1 MWPGWGAGGSGVRR
15 RGWGP
20 GGGTLGINGSR
31 EWWEVGTSNGLLEK
45 MGWSKKAPRCADSE
59 ASMSSEKLSCW
70 TTMLILANL
79 LLLVSFLCLWVTLV
93 HWYQPLLAL
102 TLLASRLC
110 FVVDPELVKL
120 VVDIAGLVVDLD
132 LVRLVVEVTGGVMVA

>member
-20 GGGTLGINGSR
+20 GGGTLGIRGSR
-31 EWWEVGTSNGLLEK
+31 AWWEVGTSNGLLEK

-93 HWYQPLLAL
+93 HWYQPLLVL
-102 TLLASRLC
+102 TLLASRL
-110 FVVDPELVKL
+110 
-120 VVDIAGLVVDLD
+120 
-132 LVRLVVEVTGGVMVA
+132 